1 MNKAKI
7 ENGMYRITDI
17 QKELLKEL
25 ANSIQK
31 LARET
36 ERDNIFNCFLGSLG
50 IFNTDLLE
58 TFDIILDNTEDY
70 Y

>member
-25 ANSIQK
+25 ANSVQK
-31 LARET
+31 LAMEC
-36 ERDNIFNCFLGSLG
+36 EHDNIFNSFIAGLG

>member
-1 MNKAKI
+1 MDKAKI
-7 ENGMYRITDI
+7 ENGMYRITDK

-25 ANSIQK
+25 ANNIQK
-31 LARET
+31 LALEA
-36 ERDNIFNCFLGSLG
+36 ERDSIFNSFIADLNIFEN
-50 IFNTDLLE
+50 DLLE

>member
-1 MNKAKI
+1 MDKAKI
-7 ENGMYRITDI
+7 ENGMYRITNI

-25 ANSIQK
+25 ANSILK
-31 LARET
+31 LAEET
-36 ERDNIFNCFLGSLG
+36 ERDNIFNSFIASLG

>member
-1 MNKAKI
+1 MKKAKI
-7 ENGMYRITDI
+7 ENGMYRITDV

-25 ANSIQK
+25 ANSVQK
-31 LARET
+31 LAEET
-36 ERDNIFNCFLGSLG
+36 EKDSVFNFFIASLG

-58 TFDIILDNTEDY
+58 TFDIILDNTENY

>member
-1 MNKAKI
+1 MDKAKI
-7 ENGMYRITDI
+7 ENGMYRITDK

-25 ANSIQK
+25 ANNIQK
-31 LARET
+31 LALEA
-36 ERDNIFNCFLGSLG
+36 ERDNIFNSFIADLN
-50 IFNTDLLE
+50 IFENDLLE

>member
-7 ENGMYRITDI
+7 ENGMYRITNA
-17 QKELLKEL
+17 QKEMLKEL

-31 LARET
+31 LAMET
-36 ERDNIFNCFLGSLG
+36 EKDNIFNFFIASLG
-50 IFNTDLLE
+50 IFTTDLLE

>member
-1 MNKAKI
+1 MGKAKI
-7 ENGMYRITDI
+7 EKGMYRITDN

-25 ANSIQK
+25 SNTIQK
-31 LARET
+31 LALEA
-36 ERDNIFNCFLGSLG
+36 EKDDVFNSFIADLSIFES
-50 IFNTDLLE
+50 DLLE